1 MQTKH
6 ILIVSFFILAQALGA
21 CGVAGPAEADP
32 VAVVQDFNAAVNAG
46 DVDLAMT
53 FVADD
58 AVFINPNGTFDSP
71 ELIRKSIEDTISAGI
86 IVELSN
92 FRAESGKVMYD
103 YIVTQGGSVLD
114 QGTNGVTVVEDGR
127 ITFDGN
133 EFSYPGP

>member
-1 MQTKH
+1 
-6 ILIVSFFILAQALGA
+6 
-21 CGVAGPAEADP
+21 
-32 VAVVQDFNAAVNAG
+32 VQDFNAAVNAG